1 MKRVQQGFTLI
12 ELMIV
17 VAIIGILAAVALPAY
32 QNYMSR
38 SQATEAVTLLAGLK
52 VPLAEAMGNLPI
64 VSACST
70 ADAVVEVKDAAGVIT
85 TPGKAAGAL
94 NATNGLVL
102 AGKYVKDIV
111 PTANGTTSCKLKATF
126 KADANTSLAN
136 KYVEFEYFPDNGS
149 WSCKTDLDAKVK
161 PSNCDKV

>member
-38 SQATEAVTLLAGLK
+38 SQATEAVVLLGGLK
-52 VPLAEAMGNLPI
+52 VPLAEAVGNLPL
-64 VSACST
+64 SDACST
-70 ADAVVEVKDAAGVIT
+70 ADAVAEVKDAAGVIT
-85 TPGKAAGAL
+85 TPSKAAGAL
-94 NATNGLVL
+94 NASNGLVL
-102 AGKYVKDIV
+102 AGKYVGTIA
-111 PTANGTTSCKLKATF
+111 PTVNGNECKLKATF
-126 KADANTSLAN
+126 KADTNSSIAN
-136 KYVEFEYFPDNGS
+136 KYVEFTYTSSNGS

-161 PSNCDKV
+161 PSSCDKV